1 MTSVPLSSCGTGAW
15 PANHSDIHSHR
26 NSEQTSLNVGQL
38 PSLGAKS
45 RKQIKAHYDWVSTR
59 KLDPPIN
66 YRILEM
72 GYLLQDMEIPFSQSV
87 SQSKQYPSAVIG
99 FTRKGNQGL
108 RHEYSMVKWFYKNI
122 DNHHFECPFECP
134 LRSTT
139 HEYWNSN
146 RCLTC
151 RQTTKG
157 RHTPPPSSTTLP
169 RTGSKGRG
177 FVNS

>member
-1 MTSVPLSSCGTGAW
+1 MSLSCPVEQKHGHLTTRTYIPTG
-15 PANHSDIHSHR
+15 I
-26 NSEQTSLNVGQL
+26 
-38 PSLGAKS
+38 
-45 RKQIKAHYDWVSTR
+45 VSTLNFWVANFPPWGQR
-59 KLDPPIN
+59 AENKLKHTTIGSALVNWIHPSIT
-66 YRILEM
+66 
-72 GYLLQDMEIPFSQSV
+72 GYWRWVISLQDMEIPFSQSV

-108 RHEYSMVKWFYKNI
+108 RHEYSMVKWSYKNI
-122 DNHHFECPFECP
+122 DNHHFECP
-134 LRSTT
+134 LNA

-151 RQTTKG
+151 RQATKG

-169 RTGSKGRG
+169 RTGSKRRV